1 MAKIALLIGILLFSF
16 PAAAAELPPETQVQL
31 QAIMQEYVDQV
42 SIDGAYTYIDHDSE
56 ELKTVY
62 PANVHPMVLPFGKDY
77 FVCSEMV
84 DENGNHFTADFLVR
98 KFDDGFRVIQMILDD
113 RPLVEAAMAKIGS
126 M

>member
-1 MAKIALLIGILLFSF
+1 MAKVALLIGILLFSF
-16 PAAAAELPPETQVQL
+16 PAAAAEIPPETQVQL
-31 QAIMQEYVDQV
+31 QAIMQEYVDQI
-42 SIDGAYTYIDHDSE
+42 SIDGAYTYIDHNSE

-62 PANVHPMVLPFGKDY
+62 AANVHPMVLPFGKDY

-84 DENGNHFTADFLVR
+84 DENGNHITADFLVR
-98 KFDDGFRVIQMILDD
+98 EFDDGFRVIQMIVDD